1 MAEITSLEQCF
12 NVARVDGFIAD
23 LDDLNGQFN
32 DIIKMAD
39 ESKFGENTCKIGGI
53 TLTPKIEKA
62 NEKTGGIVKKV
73 DNLKQ
78 LIKEKAIEQR
88 KDDLNS
94 YIAYLEGKISKIEA
108 EIATKKRIL
117 KENYANINT
126 EADFGV
132 RTRFNS
138 KRITEWKSSNIFVS
152 NKEKELNDLQV
163 KLEIANEEFSKIVEH
178 YKQYMYIGGGQYMY
192 TGGADNGK

>member
-53 TLTPKIEKA
+53 TLIPKIEKA
-62 NEKTGGIVKKV
+62 NEKTGGIVKQV

-78 LIKEKAIEQR
+78 LTKEKAIEQR

-108 EIATKKRIL
+108 EIAI
-117 KENYANINT
+117 
-126 EADFGV
+126 GV

-138 KRITEWKSSNIFVS
+138 TRITEWKSSNIFVS